1 MAKRVQRRRGTTIE
15 HNTFTG
21 YEGEITVDITKDTAV
36 IHDGSTAGGF
46 PLARQDLN
54 NVSLNIS
61 IADMNIVDGTNGQFL
76 QTNGSGTMS
85 FATIDASSTAV
96 GGDVTGIVS
105 NIQIAANKVGIAE
118 LNVSDGTA
126 NQFLK
131 TDGSGA
137 LSFGTVVTDPTMGG
151 DVGGTTSASIIQAGA
166 VEGSMLTAALKQFT
180 EDTFT
185 GDGATTTFTLT
196 SIAAATNALMVS
208 IDGIV
213 QPTSAFALPTSTSIQ
228 FTAAP
233 PSSSKIIVLHLGFQS
248 TVSTP
253 ADGAITTA
261 KLGGNAVTDAKLS
274 SSVGTDAQRAVTT
287 NHIRDDAVTTAKI
300 AANAITASEIAAAT
314 ITSTQIQNGTIVG
327 DDIADNSIGGTKIA
341 LTNHAQGDIMYY
353 DGSNWVRLG
362 AGTAG
367 QSLKT
372 AGSGANPYWG

>member
-61 IADMNIVDGTNGQFL
+61 IADMNIVDGTTGQFL

-131 TDGSGA
+131 TDGSGS

>member
-61 IADMNIVDGTNGQFL
+61 ISDMNIVDGTTGQFL

-185 GDGATTTFTLT
+185 GDVATSTFTLT
-196 SIAAATNALMVS
+196 SIAAASNALMVS